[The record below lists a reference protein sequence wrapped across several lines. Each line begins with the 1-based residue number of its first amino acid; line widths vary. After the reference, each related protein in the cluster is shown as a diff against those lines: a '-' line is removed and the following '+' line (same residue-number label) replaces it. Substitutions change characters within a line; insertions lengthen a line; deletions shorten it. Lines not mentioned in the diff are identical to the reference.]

1 MAYRLCDQ
9 TLVPIETEEAL
20 TTQCPG
26 EQLEFHALGRRS
38 VTGRF
43 DGGRISSAGGG
54 VLLRE
59 VDRRGGVTERVSRCF
74 LDSHNRASIEHD
86 VDDLVNQRID
96 AMALG
101 YEDLNDPDALFPVL
115 VGKADVTGDKRVRAR
130 PRPRPGQCEH
140 PEAPGLR

>member
-1 MAYRLCDQ
+1 MAYRLNDQ
-9 TLVPIETEEAL
+9 GLVPIEQEAAL

-26 EQLEFHALGRRS
+26 EQLEFHALGQRL

-54 VLLRE
+54 V
-59 VDRRGGVTERVSRCF
+59 TARVSRCF
-74 LDSHNRASIEHD
+74 LDSRNRASIEHG
-86 VDDLVNQRID
+86 VDDLVSRRID

-101 YEDLNDPDALFPVL
+101 YEALNDPDALFPVL
-115 VGKADVTGDKRVRAR
+115 VGKADVTGDKRVRATG
-130 PRPRPGQCEH
+130 PRPGQCEH